1 MTESEINLSRAN
13 YPKSNLIPKNNPI
26 LVSRP
31 RTIFFFQRQRN
42 PRFPYSQKKKE
53 KKKKQK
59 TRPFERRNSRLAIE
73 PRYRVIDREENR
85 RVKAWFN
92 DTEITKYRARR
103 YKFFEPREL
112 LLWRPL
118 VTAAF
123 IQRFRRDCAIFV
135 GIFHRPDLSSDDGRL
150 PEEKRVL

>member
-1 MTESEINLSRAN
+1 MLITRKIILSL
-13 YPKSNLIPKNNPI
+13 KIIPS
-26 LVSRP
+26 SRLGLEQF
-31 RTIFFFQRQRN
+31 FFFQRQRN
-42 PRFPYSQKKKE
+42 PRFPYSQKKK
-53 KKKKQK
+53 KKKEKQK
-59 TRPFERRNSRLAIE
+59 KRPFERRNSRLAIE